1 VIAFFHVWC
10 FFFAWIDWVQ
20 RLGVLTRLNDLTD

>member
-1 VIAFFHVWC
+1 VLFSMFGVFFE
-10 FFFAWIDWVQ
+10 WIDWVQ